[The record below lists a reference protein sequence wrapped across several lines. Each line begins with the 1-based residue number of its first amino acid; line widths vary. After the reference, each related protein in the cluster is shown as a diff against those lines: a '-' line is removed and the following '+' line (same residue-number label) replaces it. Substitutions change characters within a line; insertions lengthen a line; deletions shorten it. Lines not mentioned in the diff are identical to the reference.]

1 VKRIFNVELDDL
13 KQALARLD
21 KRFEDQ
27 AALDLANTRRAVRNR
42 AADGLAPMARG
53 QIGLIVSGAITALL
67 GVATWH
73 GAAFSAGG
81 ISGHIG
87 PFVSGILFHAYGVA
101 MIMFGVIIRLLIS
114 NVDWAAPVL
123 SIQRRLA
130 KVRRAY
136 VLAGII
142 IGLTWCVL
150 WMPAMVMAFFLL
162 FGADIVAPSPGTW
175 LWLGASGLGLM
186 ALVGLVFLWAKA
198 TGRTAITGGFDRA
211 FAGERLNRAQDDLA
225 AIGAFE
231 RD

>member
-1 VKRIFNVELDDL
+1 MELDDL
-13 KQALARLD
+13 KQALTRLD
-21 KRFEDQ
+21 KRFEAQ
-27 AALDLANTRRAVRNR
+27 AATDLANGRRDARNR
-42 AADGLAPMARG
+42 AADGLRPMARG
-53 QIGLIVSGAITALL
+53 QIGLIVSGAITALI

-73 GAAFSAGG
+73 GSAFSDGG

-101 MIMFGVIIRLLIS
+101 MIMFGVIIRLAIG
-114 NVDWAAPVL
+114 NIDWAAPVL

-136 VLAGII
+136 VLAGIV

-150 WMPAMVMAFFLL
+150 WMPALVMAFFLL
-162 FGADIVAPSPGTW
+162 FGTDIVAPSPGTW

-186 ALVGLVFLWAKA
+186 AAVGLFYAWASA
-198 TGRTAITGGFDRA
+198 TGRTGITDAFGRA
-211 FAGERLNRAQDDLA
+211 FAGERLNRAQADLA
-225 AIGAFE
+225 AISAFE